1 MGDMKHV
8 TPTFI
13 AEAEAWWS
21 FCVMRDAVSE
31 ALFGWMRAGCPCGHA
46 EKAHN
51 GPEFAFRWCH
61 GRDCQCQEYRGE

>member
-31 ALFGWMRAGCPCGHA
+31 ALFGWMRW
-46 EKAHN
+46 E
-51 GPEFAFRWCH
+51 
-61 GRDCQCQEYRGE
+61 GE